1 MKRGIVD
8 AVQLRRTS
16 KIEDVIEC
24 DRRDKLQAYIIAGME
39 WKNNRRKDL
48 VLTSRYISRTT
59 FNTDIVTKPSKL
71 AYCPDAL
78 T

>member
-16 KIEDVIEC
+16 KIEEVLVY
-24 DRRDKLQAYIIAGME
+24 DRHDKLQVYIIAGRE

-48 VLTSRYISRTT
+48 VLTSRYISRNLLLTPISSRSPPSYR
-59 FNTDIVTKPSKL
+59 IVLMP
-71 AYCPDAL
+71 
-78 T
+78 

>member
-16 KIEDVIEC
+16 KIEEVIEC

-48 VLTSRYISRTT
+48 VLTSRYIS
-59 FNTDIVTKPSKL
+59 
-71 AYCPDAL
+71 
-78 T
+78 